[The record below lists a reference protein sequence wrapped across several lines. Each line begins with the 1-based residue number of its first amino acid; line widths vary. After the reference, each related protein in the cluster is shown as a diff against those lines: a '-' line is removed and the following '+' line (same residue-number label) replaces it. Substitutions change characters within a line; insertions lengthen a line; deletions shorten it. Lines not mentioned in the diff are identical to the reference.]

1 MSGDDDGVTGES
13 DMGDHEL
20 APLPDNHPGDRGH
33 GGLDHHGGYSDHD
46 REMSYDR
53 EQKYMS
59 KYGGGLV
66 KWSDQCHQ
74 QYLLPCHKEILSLIK
89 PFGLI

>member
-33 GGLDHHGGYSDHD
+33 GGLEHHGGYSDHD

-59 KYGGGLV
+59 KYGCMEGGL
-66 KWSDQCHQ
+66 S
-74 QYLLPCHKEILSLIK
+74 I
-89 PFGLI
+89 GLINVINNTFYRVTKKFFP

>member
-1 MSGDDDGVTGES
+1 MFAQWKVTGDEDGVTGDS

-20 APLPDNHPGDRGH
+20 APLPDNHTGDH
-33 GGLDHHGGYSDHD
+33 GGHHGGYSDHD

-59 KYGGGLV
+59 KYINIQG
-66 KWSDQCHQ
+66 D
-74 QYLLPCHKEILSLIK
+74 PID
-89 PFGLI
+89 

>member
-1 MSGDDDGVTGES
+1 MFAQWKVTGDEDGVTGDS

-20 APLPDNHPGDRGH
+20 APLPDNHNPGDH
-33 GGLDHHGGYSDHD
+33 GGHHGGYSDHD

-59 KYGGGLV
+59 KYHTACQIVCSMSSPIPGYVTKNLF
-66 KWSDQCHQ
+66 
-74 QYLLPCHKEILSLIK
+74 P
-89 PFGLI
+89 